1 MICREYLDNF
11 FSFFLY
17 NNLLSIKC
25 QLSIVIVNYISLI
38 MRSYISLSTISFFGA
53 NLISLYLFSAKNRGN
68 LLFFRRISL
77 WISIP
82 ETLDCCFC
90 ELLIIFSTYFST

>member
-17 NNLLSIKC
+17 NNLLSINY

-38 MRSYISLSTISFFGA
+38 MR
-53 NLISLYLFSAKNRGN
+53 
-68 LLFFRRISL
+68 
-77 WISIP
+77 
-82 ETLDCCFC
+82 
-90 ELLIIFSTYFST
+90 

>member
-25 QLSIVIVNYISLI
+25 QLSIMIVNYILLI
-38 MRSYISLSTISFFGA
+38 MR
-53 NLISLYLFSAKNRGN
+53 
-68 LLFFRRISL
+68 
-77 WISIP
+77 
-82 ETLDCCFC
+82 
-90 ELLIIFSTYFST
+90 

>member
-25 QLSIVIVNYISLI
+25 QLSIMIVNYISLI
-38 MRSYISLSTISFFGA
+38 MRSYISLSTIFFFGA
-53 NLISLYLFSAKNRGN
+53 NLISLYLF
-68 LLFFRRISL
+68 
-77 WISIP
+77 
-82 ETLDCCFC
+82 
-90 ELLIIFSTYFST
+90 

>member
-11 FSFFLY
+11 FSFSLY
-17 NNLLSIKC
+17 NNLLSINY

-53 NLISLYLFSAKNRGN
+53 NLISLYLCSAKNRGN
-68 LLFFRRISL
+68 L
-77 WISIP
+77 
-82 ETLDCCFC
+82 
-90 ELLIIFSTYFST
+90 